1 MNNENAETYEEM
13 VAKLNAILSRLDNSK
28 TPIDKLAE
36 DVKEGTRLIK
46 ELQARLKSVETQ
58 VRDAFAELPVSDT
71 EKV

>member
-1 MNNENAETYEEM
+1 VNNENAETYEEM

>member
-1 MNNENAETYEEM
+1 MSNESAETYEEM

-58 VRDAFAELPVSDT
+58 VRDAFAELPDSVT
-71 EKV
+71 E

>member
-1 MNNENAETYEEM
+1 MSEEKFETYEEM
-13 VAKLNAILSRLDNSK
+13 VSKLNAILSRLDNSK

-58 VRDAFAELPVSDT
+58 VRDAFAELPDTAT
-71 EKV
+71 EKG